1 MKSEKNKSVGLLI
14 RRFIAGL
21 IFLSVISELIE
32 DISTG
37 NFSGRSL
44 DDLFFGLIIVFFLA
58 FSSRKNKKPKVTE
71 NEELSKKIDSISGSE
86 EDRLEDT
93 EIRIKKQNNDV
104 DNTKIELEELETL
117 HSAAV
122 AATDSAKLELSRLV
136 IFSVTYL
143 CRFVLFKNV

>member
-58 FSSRKNKKPKVTE
+58 FSSRKNKEPEVTE
-71 NEELSKKIDSISGSE
+71 NEELSKEIDSISGSE
-86 EDRLEDT
+86 KDRLEDT
-93 EIRIKKQNNDV
+93 EIRIKKQSNDV
-104 DNTKIELEELETL
+104 DNTKIELEELENENEINKRV
-117 HSAAV
+117 S
-122 AATDSAKLELSRLV
+122 ELSYNPVKDSESILAR
-136 IFSVTYL
+136 IFKGKTDRV
-143 CRFVLFKNV
+143 

>member
-58 FSSRKNKKPKVTE
+58 FSSRKNKEPEVTE
-71 NEELSKKIDSISGSE
+71 NEELSKEIDSISGSE
-86 EDRLEDT
+86 KDRLEDT
-93 EIRIKKQNNDV
+93 EIRIKKQSYDF
-104 DNTKIELEELETL
+104 DNTKIELEELENENEINKRV
-117 HSAAV
+117 S
-122 AATDSAKLELSRLV
+122 ELSYNPVKDSESILAR
-136 IFSVTYL
+136 IFKGKTDRV
-143 CRFVLFKNV
+143 

>member
-1 MKSEKNKSVGLLI
+1 MKSEKNKSAGLRI

-37 NFSGRSL
+37 DFSGRSL

-58 FSSRKNKKPKVTE
+58 FSSRKKKETKVTE
-71 NEELSKKIDSISGSE
+71 NKEFSKKTDSISGSE

-93 EIRIKKQNNDV
+93 EIRINKQSDGF
-104 DNTKIELEELETL
+104 DNTKSDLEELKNENEINKRV
-117 HSAAV
+117 S
-122 AATDSAKLELSRLV
+122 ELSYNPVKDRESILAR
-136 IFSVTYL
+136 IFKGKTDRV
-143 CRFVLFKNV
+143 

>member
-58 FSSRKNKKPKVTE
+58 FSSRKNKEPEVTE
-71 NEELSKKIDSISGSE
+71 NEELSKEIDSISGSE
-86 EDRLEDT
+86 KDRLEDT
-93 EIRIKKQNNDV
+93 EIRIKKQSNDF
-104 DNTKIELEELETL
+104 DNTKIELEELENENEINKRV
-117 HSAAV
+117 S
-122 AATDSAKLELSRLV
+122 ELSYNPVKDSESILAR
-136 IFSVTYL
+136 IFKGKTDRV
-143 CRFVLFKNV
+143 

>member
-93 EIRIKKQNNDV
+93 EIRIKKQSNDV
-104 DNTKIELEELETL
+104 DNTKNELEELENENEINKR
-117 HSAAV
+117 V
-122 AATDSAKLELSRLV
+122 PELSYNPVKDSESILAR
-136 IFSVTYL
+136 IFKGKTDRV
-143 CRFVLFKNV
+143 

>member
-1 MKSEKNKSVGLLI
+1 MKSEKNKSAGLRI

-37 NFSGRSL
+37 DFSGRSL

-58 FSSRKNKKPKVTE
+58 FSSRKKKETKVTE
-71 NEELSKKIDSISGSE
+71 NKEFSKKTDSISGSE

-93 EIRIKKQNNDV
+93 EIRINKQSDNF
-104 DNTKIELEELETL
+104 DNTKSEIKELENENEINKRVSGLSYNPVKDRESIL
-117 HSAAV
+117 ARIFKGK
-122 AATDSAKLELSRLV
+122 TDRV
-136 IFSVTYL
+136 
-143 CRFVLFKNV
+143 

>member
-58 FSSRKNKKPKVTE
+58 FSSRKNKEPEVTE
-71 NEELSKKIDSISGSE
+71 NEELSKEIDSISGTK

-93 EIRIKKQNNDV
+93 EIRIKKQSNDV
-104 DNTKIELEELETL
+104 DNTKIELEELENENEINKRV
-117 HSAAV
+117 S
-122 AATDSAKLELSRLV
+122 ELSYNPVKDSESILAR
-136 IFSVTYL
+136 IFKGKTDRV
-143 CRFVLFKNV
+143 

>member
-93 EIRIKKQNNDV
+93 EIRIKKQSNDF
-104 DNTKIELEELETL
+104 DNTKIELEELENENEINKRV
-117 HSAAV
+117 S
-122 AATDSAKLELSRLV
+122 ELSYNPVKDSESILAR
-136 IFSVTYL
+136 IFKGKTDRV
-143 CRFVLFKNV
+143 

>member
-71 NEELSKKIDSISGSE
+71 NKEFSKKTDSISGSE

-93 EIRIKKQNNDV
+93 EIRINKQSDNF
-104 DNTKIELEELETL
+104 DNTKSEIKELENENEINKRVSGLSYNPVKDRESIL
-117 HSAAV
+117 ARIFKGK
-122 AATDSAKLELSRLV
+122 TDRV
-136 IFSVTYL
+136 
-143 CRFVLFKNV
+143 